1 MKYQMLHKQL
11 IYCWQ
16 KWLLPILMPA
26 TVEIVVLTFG
36 VLSILGSTAP
46 MSHAQA
52 VFPTSIAGNAQ
63 LISTTRHIEEQQ
75 TPSKSTV
82 LNATV
87 YRSPDCNCCGGWIAH
102 LKAQGFKITDFSTPD
117 IETVKQ
123 KYNVPDNL
131 SSCHTAIV
139 NGYVIEGHVPAD
151 DIKRLLQEKPNVVG
165 LSVPQMPVG
174 TPGMEMGNR
183 KDPFSVLSFDRQNS
197 VAVFNK
203 YGGES

>member
-1 MKYQMLHKQL
+1 MSHKQF

-16 KWLLPILMPA
+16 KWLLPIFVRA
-26 TVEIVVLTFG
+26 VVMICLTAG

-46 MSHAQA
+46 MSNAEP
-52 VFPTSIAGNAQ
+52 VFHSYVAANAQ
-63 LISTTRHIEEQQ
+63 LVSTTRRTQDQ
-75 TPSKSTV
+75 RTSLKSTA
-82 LNATV
+82 LNAIV
-87 YRSPDCNCCGGWIAH
+87 YHSPDCNCCGGWIDH

-117 IETVKQ
+117 IARVKQ

-139 NGYVIEGHVPAD
+139 NGYVIEGHVPAE

-174 TPGMEMGNR
+174 TPGMEIGNR
-183 KDPFSVLSFDRQNS
+183 KDSFSVLSFDRNDS
-197 VAVFNK
+197 VTVFNK
-203 YGGES
+203 YSSS

>member
-1 MKYQMLHKQL
+1 MSHKQF
-11 IYCWQ
+11 IYWWQ
-16 KWLLPILMPA
+16 KWLLPIL
-26 TVEIVVLTFG
+26 VRVVVMICLTAG
-36 VLSILGSTAP
+36 VLVILGSTAEI
-46 MSHAQA
+46 SHAQA
-52 VFPTSIAGNAQ
+52 VFSTSVAANAQ
-63 LISTTRHIEEQQ
+63 LVSTTRRIQDQQ
-75 TPSKSTV
+75 TPLKSTA

-87 YRSPDCNCCGGWIAH
+87 YRSLDCNCCGGWIDH
-102 LKAQGFKITDFSTPD
+102 LKAQGFKITDFSVPD

-174 TPGMEMGNR
+174 TPGMEMGNQ
-183 KDPFSVLSFDRQNS
+183 KDPFSVFSFDGNNS

-203 YGGES
+203 YPSF

>member
-1 MKYQMLHKQL
+1 MSHKQF

-16 KWLLPILMPA
+16 KRLLPILIPTA
-26 TVEIVVLTFG
+26 VRVAVIICLTAG
-36 VLSILGSTAP
+36 VLGIWGSTA
-46 MSHAQA
+46 SISYAHAQL
-52 VFPTSIAGNAQ
+52 VSSHRGIQN
-63 LISTTRHIEEQQ
+63 QQ
-75 TPSKSTV
+75 TPSKSTA

-87 YRSPDCNCCGGWIAH
+87 YHSPDCNCCGGWIDH
-102 LKAQGFKITDFSTPD
+102 LKAQGFKITDFPTPD

-151 DIKRLLQEKPNVVG
+151 DIKRLLQEEPKVIG

-174 TPGMEMGNR
+174 TPGMEMENR
-183 KDPFSVLSFDRQNS
+183 KDPFSVFSFDRNDS
-197 VAVFNK
+197 VTVFNNYK
-203 YGGES
+203 GSR

>member
-1 MKYQMLHKQL
+1 MSPKQF

-16 KWLLPILMPA
+16 KHLLPMLISTA
-26 TVEIVVLTFG
+26 VRVVVIICLTAG
-36 VLSILGSTAP
+36 VLGIWGSTAS
-46 MSHAQA
+46 MSYAHAQL
-52 VFPTSIAGNAQ
+52 VSSNRGIQDQQIPLKPTA
-63 LISTTRHIEEQQ
+63 
-75 TPSKSTV
+75 

-87 YRSPDCNCCGGWIAH
+87 YHSPDCNCCGGWIDH
-102 LKAQGFKITDFSTPD
+102 LKAQGFKITDFSTSD

-123 KYNVPDNL
+123 KYKVPDNL

-151 DIKRLLQEKPNVVG
+151 DIKRLLQEKPNVIG

-203 YGGES
+203 YRAES

>member
-1 MKYQMLHKQL
+1 MSHKQF
-11 IYCWQ
+11 ISWWQ
-16 KWLLPILMPA
+16 KLLLPVL
-26 TVEIVVLTFG
+26 VRVGVRVVVMICLTAG
-36 VLSILGSTAP
+36 VLVILGSTAQ
-46 MSHAQA
+46 MSHAED
-52 VFPTSIAGNAQ
+52 VFFTSVAATKRIQ
-63 LISTTRHIEEQQ
+63 DQQ
-75 TPSKSTV
+75 TPLKSIA

-87 YRSPDCNCCGGWIAH
+87 YHSPDCNCCGGWIDH
-102 LKAQGFKITDFSTPD
+102 LKAQGFKITDFSVSD

-139 NGYVIEGHVPAD
+139 NGYVIEGHVPAN
-151 DIKRLLQEKPNVVG
+151 DIKRLVQEKPNVVG

-183 KDPFSVLSFDRQNS
+183 KDPFSVFSFDGNNS

-203 YGGES
+203 YPSS

>member
-1 MKYQMLHKQL
+1 MSPKQF
-11 IYCWQ
+11 IYYWQ
-16 KWLLPILMPA
+16 KRLLPILISTA
-26 TVEIVVLTFG
+26 VRVVVIICLTAG
-36 VLSILGSTAP
+36 VLGIWGSTAS
-46 MSHAQA
+46 MSYAHAQL
-52 VFPTSIAGNAQ
+52 VSSRGIQDQQIPLKPTA
-63 LISTTRHIEEQQ
+63 
-75 TPSKSTV
+75 

-87 YRSPDCNCCGGWIAH
+87 YHSPDCNCCGGWIDH
-102 LKAQGFKITDFSTPD
+102 LKAQGFKITDFSTSD

-151 DIKRLLQEKPNVVG
+151 DIKRLLQEKPNVIG

-183 KDPFSVLSFDRQNS
+183 KDPFSVLSFDRQDS
-197 VAVFNK
+197 VALFNK
-203 YGGES
+203 YHAES

>member
-1 MKYQMLHKQL
+1 MSHKQL

-26 TVEIVVLTFG
+26 TVQIVVLTLG

-46 MSHAQA
+46 MSHAQT
-52 VFPTSIAGNAQ
+52 VFS
-63 LISTTRHIEEQQ
+63 SSHIQEQQ

-87 YRSPDCNCCGGWIAH
+87 YHSPDCNCCGGWIEH
-102 LKAQGFKITDFSTPD
+102 LKTQGFKITDFSTPD

-174 TPGMEMGNR
+174 TPGMEMGDR
-183 KDPFSVLSFDRQNS
+183 KDPFSVLSFDRNNS
-197 VAVFNK
+197 IAVFNQ
-203 YGGES
+203 YRGES

>member
-1 MKYQMLHKQL
+1 MSPKKL

-16 KWLLPILMPA
+16 KWLLPILVPA
-26 TVEIVVLTFG
+26 AVRVVVMICLTTAMLG
-36 VLSILGSTAP
+36 ILGSTADL
-46 MSHAQA
+46 SYALA
-52 VFPTSIAGNAQ
+52 SVASNTQ
-63 LISTTRHIEEQQ
+63 LVSSTRHIQEQQ
-75 TPSKSTV
+75 TPLNSTV

-87 YRSPDCNCCGGWIAH
+87 YHSPDCNCCGGWIDH
-102 LKAQGFKITDFSTPD
+102 LKAQGFKITDFSTTD

-183 KDPFSVLSFDRQNS
+183 KDPFSVLSFDRNDS

-203 YGGES
+203 YRAES